1 MEPNYP
7 NYTADELLQALSSIN
22 REKFPQRVL
31 LLQQELTKRGIT
43 YEEQQL
49 PSGER
54 QMVNVRNP
62 QDNRVNHLN
71 DLDEPAENPRNDVL
85 SGIAVIIGLGFTF
98 VLSLVKFSLSEQMF
112 NLSLPII
119 LLLAIPL
126 FYVCWR
132 QWKKAQLDQ
141 HSWFWTEVKTSDKF
155 ITNALLLSLVG
166 GFTLF
171 HLGVLAFHHKT
182 SQPAVQMAEIVSV
195 HNKPRTG
202 RRGPC
207 SYSMEVKLPG
217 YGRFEWCNQSQSLL
231 NQINVGESIQLQG
244 KVSAAGFYVDKFQLK
259 PFRSVN

>member
-7 NYTADELLQALSSIN
+7 NYTADELLRALSSIN
-22 REKFPQRVL
+22 RDKFPQRVV
-31 LLQQELTKRGIT
+31 LLQQELTQRGIT

-62 QDNRVNHLN
+62 QEDVDKHINNV
-71 DLDEPAENPRNDVL
+71 DESAGNPRNDAL

-98 VLSLVKFSLSEQMF
+98 VVSLVKFSLSEQMF
-112 NLSLPII
+112 NLSFPII
-119 LLLAIPL
+119 LLLAMPL

-141 HSWFWTEVKTSDKF
+141 NSWFWAEITTPYKF
-155 ITNALLLSLVG
+155 MTNAMLLSLVG
-166 GFTLF
+166 GFTMF

-182 SQPAVQMAEIVSV
+182 SQPLVQMAEIVSV
-195 HNKPRTG
+195 HNKPRT
-202 RRGPC
+202 RKHGPC
-207 SYSMEVKLPG
+207 SYSMEAKLPG
-217 YGRFEWCNQSQSLL
+217 YGRFEWCNQPQTLL
-231 NQINVGESIQLQG
+231 KQIEVGDPIELQG

-259 PFRSVN
+259 PSHSVN